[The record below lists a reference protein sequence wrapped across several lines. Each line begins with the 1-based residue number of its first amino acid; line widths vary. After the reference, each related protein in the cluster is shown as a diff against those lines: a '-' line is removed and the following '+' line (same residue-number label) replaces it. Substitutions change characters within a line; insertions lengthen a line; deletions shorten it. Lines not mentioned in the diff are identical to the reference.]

1 MRDLERLLS
10 GATSF
15 IAPVTVLAA
24 LIGGAS
30 AGIAPGLLILAGGM
44 LLGAVLLFWSSL
56 GRLTGESPLTLEEA
70 VGLAAPSPEEERK
83 RSILRALKDLDYE
96 RSVGKLSD
104 EDFVEL
110 STRYRTE
117 AKTLLRSLEAE
128 LAPRREKAEAKLRAR
143 LEKEGVVDV
152 PGKTKSKSARS
163 SKKRLAR
170 AAVDAGADEETGIEA
185 VSADAPEATTAT
197 DANPS
202 EREVAA
208 DETPETKSATRC
220 PSCQTTND
228 DDARFCKR
236 CGTTIEAKAGGT

>member
-10 GATSF
+10 SATSL
-15 IAPVTVLAA
+15 IAPITVLAA

-104 EDFVEL
+104 EDFAEL

-128 LAPRREKAEAKLRAR
+128 LAPRREKAEARLRAR
-143 LEKEGVVDV
+143 LEKEGIVDG
-152 PGKTKSKSARS
+152 PDKAKSKSAKSGKSAKKAQSPGEAESRS
-163 SKKRLAR
+163 GAESKDDAEPR
-170 AAVDAGADEETGIEA
+170 A
-185 VSADAPEATTAT
+185 SAEPSPGDGAPETA
-197 DANPS
+197 
-202 EREVAA
+202 
-208 DETPETKSATRC
+208 KSAAQC
-220 PSCQTTND
+220 PSCQTMND

-236 CGTTIEAKAGGT
+236 CGATIEMTGSEA